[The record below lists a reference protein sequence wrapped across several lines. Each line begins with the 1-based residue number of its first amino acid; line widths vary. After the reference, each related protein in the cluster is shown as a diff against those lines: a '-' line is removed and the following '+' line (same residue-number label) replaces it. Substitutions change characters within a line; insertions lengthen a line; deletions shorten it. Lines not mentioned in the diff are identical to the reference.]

1 MDDEE
6 ITLPEFDEK
15 KFMEKERRKAKTSFI
30 SFLFGVLIGII
41 CRFLWTNL
49 DSSIRWPLCFLL
61 AVASIGFMARILQF
75 LKIDIKQ
82 FSKKEWAGSIAFYL
96 FTWLAI
102 FILAINPP
110 FYDASPPKIEAIALP
125 EIQEENGSILVV
137 AHVTDNSGVKK
148 VTINI
153 SGNEYEMEKDEEI
166 PVIYLKEF
174 NLSQAGKNGKF
185 IVKAVDEKGNEEK
198 EELNYS
204 FRKTEELVKV
214 YKIEDE
220 GRVKEIIIEVY
231 KNISKAIQE
240 LKKDF
245 RVYYVVNGYEINA
258 TKVGE
263 SNDGKYVKYHSY
275 PEYKGWEKDTE
286 NTIKVYVEIDY
297 YFPGILKKY
306 SNVVYGGEYTFKT
319 SSDENIGTKDS
330 EPAQNLPEPISLR
343 TPGFEFIALMI
354 GIILALYVKRKKQ

>member
-166 PVIYLKEF
+166 PVIYTYVYEGENAEYEIKAIDKKGKKEKYNGLLKY
-174 NLSQAGKNGKF
+174 SQEVIK
-185 IVKAVDEKGNEEK
+185 VDIPDKK
-198 EELNYS
+198 LNS
-204 FRKTEELVKV
+204 SDE
-214 YKIEDE
+214 IEI
-220 GRVKEIIIEVY
+220 RVY
-231 KNISKAIQE
+231 KNISEEK
-240 LKKDF
+240 F
-245 RVYYVVNGYEINA
+245 RVYYKINGEEVNA
-258 TKVGE
+258 TESGE
-263 SNDGKYVKYHSY
+263 IGDYLIFTISPK
-275 PEYKGWEKDTE
+275 YKGWKE
-286 NTIKVYVEIDY
+286 NEENEVEIYVEVIY
-297 YFPGILKKY
+297 YFPGIYKKY
-306 SNVVYGGEYTFKT
+306 SNLIYGGKYFIETVA
-319 SSDENIGTKDS
+319 DENIGK
-330 EPAQNLPEPISLR
+330 EPSPKIEDLPEYHDLR
-343 TPGFEFIALMI
+343 TPGFEFIALVMAF
-354 GIILALYVKRKKQ
+354 IILVIGRNKRSRKKQ